1 MNPEYMA
8 RMTAAELDEY
18 AKALGFSVVSKKGRD
33 AKSKIIE
40 ERRARCATVRALGI
54 DFEIPIRRMHDKRV
68 VDLFANAR
76 KDDSAA
82 SEFMEAVLGAEQME
96 QLVEACTEPDGS
108 VDVDAMGLAM
118 VRIAYAPELKNF

>member
-33 AKSKIIE
+33 AKSKAIE
-40 ERRARCATVRALGI
+40 ERRGRCATVRALGI

-68 VDLFANAR
+68 VELFANAR

-82 SEFMEAVLGAEQME
+82 FEFMESVLGAEQMA
-96 QLVEACTEPDGS
+96 QLVEACTEADGS